1 MSSVVASCIV
11 VLLTYITQA
20 YTDIIEGALITKG
33 EIEQFVKIHLGLSLS
48 LRVEEPPDLVGNKP
62 ASTGENELKYQ
73 HYMMSS
79 LGFSMFYRRPSLF
92 DRTSVYIS
100 EHLLFISQSVMNKIN
115 LIHVK
120 STLMK
125 TMMLRFQR
133 NKVFIKIEKVVWC
146 GVCLILILTLP
157 II

>member
-20 YTDIIEGALITKG
+20 YTDIIEGALVTEG

-62 ASTGENELKYQ
+62 ASTGENELKHQ
-73 HYMMSS
+73 HYIMSIYDEGS
-79 LGFSMFYRRPSLF
+79 VCFSIVDLL

-100 EHLLFISQSVMNKIN
+100 EQFVIDCSYYKIN
-115 LIHVK
+115 IIHGK
-120 STLMK
+120 CFDFSESQ
-125 TMMLRFQR
+125 FQ
-133 NKVFIKIEKVVWC
+133 
-146 GVCLILILTLP
+146 T
-157 II
+157 

>member
-73 HYMMSS
+73 HYIMSS
-79 LGFSMFYRRPSLF
+79 LGFSMFYRRPS
-92 DRTSVYIS
+92 
-100 EHLLFISQSVMNKIN
+100 
-115 LIHVK
+115 
-120 STLMK
+120 
-125 TMMLRFQR
+125 
-133 NKVFIKIEKVVWC
+133 
-146 GVCLILILTLP
+146 
-157 II
+157 